1 MSTLKILVKDFDLE
15 YTLSSGQCFNFKRE
29 REYKY
34 IGVLEK
40 HFIQIEQRN
49 NLLIIES
56 TPKIDEEKIIHFFN
70 LNIDYENII
79 SILLK
84 NKEIEPV
91 VEKYKGLRIVNQ
103 EPYECF
109 FSYIISSFNSIKKV
123 QLSRDILSQK
133 LGEKI
138 TDDFYTFPTKEKLKD
153 ADNQILKDAKLGYR
167 SEYIKK
173 SAQKLIS
180 DNLDLYQLKAKEYT
194 DAKNTLLSFPGI
206 GDKVS
211 DCILLYS
218 LGFHDAFPEDV
229 WIKRYLKKRVKRKE
243 EKIQIKKNFE
253 NFSGWAQLFI
263 FKSIRDGYY
272 L

>member
-1 MSTLKILVKDFDLE
+1 MSTLKISVKDFDLE

-29 REYKY
+29 GEYKY
-34 IGVLEK
+34 IGVLGK
-40 HFIQIEQRN
+40 HFIRIEQKN
-49 NLLIIES
+49 NFLIIES
-56 TPKIDEEKIIHFFN
+56 IPKIDEEKIINFFN
-70 LNIDYENII
+70 LNIDYENIL
-79 SILLK
+79 SILSK

-91 VEKYKGLRIVNQ
+91 VKKYKGLRIVNQ
-103 EPYECF
+103 DPYECF

-123 QLSRDILSQK
+123 QLSRDILSEK
-133 LGEKI
+133 LGERI
-138 TDDFYTFPTKEKLKD
+138 TDNFYMFPTKERLKE
-153 ADNQILKDAKLGYR
+153 ADDKTLKDAKLGYR
-167 SEYIKK
+167 AEYIKK

-180 DNLDLYQLKAKEYT
+180 DNLDLHQLKSKEYSE
-194 DAKNTLLSFPGI
+194 AKNILLSFPGI

-229 WIKRYLKKRVKRKE
+229 WIKRYLKKRVQIKE
-243 EKIQIKKNFE
+243 EKIEIKKSFE